1 MEHVDPED
9 WINTHGYLPK
19 WAPKVWTAFCDEYW
33 DSDTRCAYGVASNA
47 EAIART
53 VDRAKAWKAA
63 GIPCDAK
70 QLYDDMFHAMTKH
83 RGFSGKQLWKHR
95 HELHACVKDL
105 VEELSEPGTALCVL
119 CCRLCT

>member
-1 MEHVDPED
+1 MEIGDPED
-9 WINTHGYLPK
+9 WIKDYGYLPK
-19 WAPKVWTAFCDEYW
+19 WAPTVWMAFCDEYW

-47 EAIART
+47 EA
-53 VDRAKAWKAA
+53 RAEIQACTKA

-70 QLYDDMFHAMTKH
+70 QLYGDMTKH
-83 RGFSGKQLWKHR
+83 RGYNGKQLWEHR